1 MIANIWLYFAL
12 IVLVLAYLSAAYHR
26 QHGYPFWRT
35 FILAVMG
42 FAGLGL
48 LIVKMIVSS

>member
-1 MIANIWLYFAL
+1 MIANIWFYFAL
-12 IVLVLAYLSAAYHR
+12 IVLAYLSAAYHR
-26 QHGYPFWRT
+26 KQGYPFWRT